1 MIDLFRK
8 SLTNVLG
15 TPRREYS
22 CTRSY
27 HYNRNMCIRNGFFNQ
42 DTGTHEF
49 IAKFWNVTEKEWWI
63 FLNYNYIYIYYIYT
77 VLTIASS
84 SFRSRRVSITLSDI
98 SGRWKIVFLHLNLL
112 LLQVSPQ
119 TLLCAAWKHDAQNNG
134 WPHGEGH

>member
-63 FLNYNYIYIYYIYT
+63 FLNYIYIYT
-77 VLTIASS
+77 VYILSLPLPHHLLGQGECPLHYLTYQEDEKL
-84 SFRSRRVSITLSDI
+84 FFSIWTFCCCKYPL
-98 SGRWKIVFLHLNLL
+98 KHFFVLHENMMHKTM
-112 LLQVSPQ
+112 VDHMV
-119 TLLCAAWKHDAQNNG
+119 KG
-134 WPHGEGH
+134 IK